1 MREWDGG
8 IGGKRL
14 SDADRH
20 TRVRHTQEAQDAGKL
35 SLAPIVLARRVACFV
50 GGVCGGMM
58 ARHLRFCRRRES
70 ARSAA
75 RSSSNTKHRAE
86 VARQEK

>member
-1 MREWDGG
+1 MGG
-8 IGGKRL
+8 LVGRDCQIQQIG
-14 SDADRH
+14 

-58 ARHLRFCRRRES
+58 AHHLRFGRRRES